1 MSIAVL
7 DADLEC
13 SVNMYLA
20 HSLPKSLS
28 ITEAAH
34 GEGRVRLY
42 LSHTPSRMVI
52 LTARVVSGYR
62 TQTHTVA
69 DDVDGEGRVGGVGD
83 DDAGAHVALDD
94 IVLKCAHGALL
105 ARGCGVCV
113 CVSESEERREKERER
128 EREEREEREWRRR
141 ERRTEHLRKRAC
153 FLLPSLAA
161 SQPREFVCTEREG
174 GAEGGGREGGR
185 EGASERESES
195 ESEKERGESETTY
208 ISGYRELGYREGNRR
223 IRVPVIED

>member
-113 CVSESEERREKERER
+113 CVLVRVRKGERKKERER
-128 EREEREEREWRRR
+128 ERR
-141 ERRTEHLRKRAC
+141 ERRESGEGEREGQSTYASGHASC
-153 FLLPSLAA
+153 FPAWLLPSQENLFV
-161 SQPREFVCTEREG
+161 QRGRGERREEE
-174 GAEGGGREGGR
+174 GGREGGR
-185 EGASERESES
+185 EGESERARARARKSE
-195 ESEKERGESETTY
+195 ERARQLTFQGTE
-208 ISGYRELGYREGNRR
+208 N
-223 IRVPVIED
+223 